1 MSYPNGPQCVLWHHR
16 REGGNT
22 TLQIVRLQVG
32 RTGSIWVQWNP
43 ESHHYSHFIYQ
54 SCKAVGLL
62 CPQDYSRRKCSTLNC
77 MFVLNCL
84 NRCEGGNPTLQI
96 VSLLL
101 GRTGSIRVQWNPES
115 HHYSH
120 FIYQS
125 CKAIGMLCPQE
136 GSRRNFSTLNCMFV
150 LQRLNVCYGK
160 SIYYFAA
167 PMTDTTAIFGSV
179 TSHRLDIL
187 SWIHSRRT

>member
-1 MSYPNGPQCVLWHHR
+1 MW
-16 REGGNT
+16 
-22 TLQIVRLQVG
+22 IVGLPIG
-32 RTGSIWVQWNP
+32 RDESIRVQWNH

-54 SCKAVGLL
+54 SCKAVTLL
-62 CPQDYSRRKCSTLNC
+62 CPPEGKNCSILNSMC
-77 MFVLNCL
+77 FLHCL
-84 NRCEGGNPTLQI
+84 NRREGGNTILYI
-96 VSLLL
+96 LSLLL
-101 GRTGSIRVQWNPES
+101 SRTGSIRVQWNPES

-125 CKAIGMLCPQE
+125 CKANGLLCPQE
-136 GSRRNFSTLNCMFV
+136 GSRRNSTWLNCMFV
-150 LQRLNVCYGK
+150 LHRLNVCYGK